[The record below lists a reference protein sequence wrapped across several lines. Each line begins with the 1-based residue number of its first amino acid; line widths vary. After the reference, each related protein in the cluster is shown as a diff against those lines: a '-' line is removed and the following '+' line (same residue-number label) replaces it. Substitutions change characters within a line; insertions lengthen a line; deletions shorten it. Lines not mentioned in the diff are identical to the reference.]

1 MANIFSQVLK
11 TTDLRNKILFIIG
24 ILVLYR
30 LLAALPL
37 PGVDVLRL
45 QQFFDNNQLFG
56 LLNIFSGGGLAN
68 ISVVLL
74 GVAPYITASI
84 IMQLLATIVP
94 RLEQLYKE
102 EGETGRQKFT
112 MITRW
117 LTIPLAVVQS
127 FALISLLVSQGI
139 FTGGLSGF
147 DKAAIIITA
156 TAGTIFLMFLGE
168 LISEKGIGNGVSILI
183 FAGIVAGLPGSMSRF
198 ASTYDASNFLNYL
211 AFAVL
216 ALATV
221 AGVVAINEAQRN
233 IPVTYAKRIRGGSGA
248 TVGGA
253 TTHLPLR
260 INQAGVIPIIFAVSL
275 ILIPGILA
283 NVVMRQAQ
291 NQKII
296 DIATMVYTWFQP
308 SHWFYGVFYFTLVVV
323 FTYFY
328 TAVVFDPEKI
338 AENLQKQGG
347 YVPGVRPGTQTADYL
362 HRIVNR
368 ITLVGAFSLGLIA
381 ILPFL
386 VQQLTNIQA
395 VTIGGT
401 SLLIVV
407 SVVLELSKN
416 VQSQL
421 AMHSYERF

>member
-1 MANIFSQVLK
+1 MCDHQVRFVGELSQ
-11 TTDLRNKILFIIG
+11 RG
-24 ILVLYR
+24 
-30 LLAALPL
+30 
-37 PGVDVLRL
+37 
-45 QQFFDNNQLFG
+45 
-56 LLNIFSGGGLAN
+56 
-68 ISVVLL
+68 
-74 GVAPYITASI
+74 
-84 IMQLLATIVP
+84 
-94 RLEQLYKE
+94 
-102 EGETGRQKFT
+102 
-112 MITRW
+112 
-117 LTIPLAVVQS
+117 
-127 FALISLLVSQGI
+127 

-147 DKAAIIITA
+147 DKAAIVITA

-183 FAGIVAGLPGSMSRF
+183 FAGIVAGLPSSMSRF
-198 ASTYDASNFLNYL
+198 AGTYDASNFLNYL
-211 AFAVL
+211 AFAAL
-216 ALATV
+216 ALITV

-291 NQKII
+291 DQRVI
-296 DIATMVYTWFQP
+296 DISTAVYSWFQP

-347 YVPGVRPGTQTADYL
+347 YVPGVRPGSQTAEYL

-368 ITLVGAFSLGLIA
+368 ITLVGALSLGLIA
-381 ILPFL
+381 ILPFI
-386 VQQLTNIQA
+386 VQQVTNIQA

-407 SVVLELSKN
+407 AVVLELSKN